1 MKTNGD
7 IGEGKRKRTKGG
19 GGVRGDDNLKTGLNT
34 ERM

>member
-7 IGEGKRKRTKGG
+7 IGEGKRKRTKGE
-19 GGVRGDDNLKTGLNT
+19 VRGDDNLKTGLNT